1 MGEKVEKVSGSFLS
15 GFVVTGTSVLPRL
28 TRRIDSLNTPA
39 TVSGANA
46 NYTAAQIA
54 RGIILRDTTAGN
66 RTDTLPSAASIIT
79 GIANVYTLPQNE
91 DSIVFAIENTG
102 ANTLTLAAGANT
114 TLQGDFVIPASGYRL
129 VTVIRNT
136 STTVVATV
144 ENPFAAPGSVPVQ
157 ASNIIAASNQT
168 YSAAQLLGGYITRNP
183 SGGPRTDVT
192 ATGTQID
199 TDRTSLV
206 VGSYFDV
213 TLKNTAGAAQTIT
226 LNGGVGVTLIG
237 AITVAQNETAVLRF
251 IKTGTA
257 TYDVVKLG

>member
-54 RGIILRDTTAGN
+54 RGIILRDTSAGN
-66 RTDTLPSAASIIT
+66 RTDTLPSAADIIA
-79 GIANVYTLPQNE
+79 GLANIYTLAQNE
-91 DSIVFAIENTG
+91 DSIVFAVENTG

-144 ENPFAAPGSVPVQ
+144 ENPLAVPGSVPVQ
-157 ASNIIAASNQT
+157 TSNITAASNQT
-168 YSAAQLLGGYITRNP
+168 YSAAQLLGGYITRDP
-183 SGGPRTDVT
+183 AGAPRTDVT
-192 ATGTQID
+192 ATGAQID
-199 TDRTSLV
+199 TARTSLV

-213 TLKNTAGAAQTIT
+213 TLKNTAGAANAVT
-226 LNGGVGVTLIG
+226 LNGGVGVTLIS
-237 AITVAQNETAVLRF
+237 AIVVAQNETAVLRF

>member
-91 DSIVFAIENTG
+91 DSIVFAVENTG

-157 ASNIIAASNQT
+157 ATDITAASNQT
-168 YSAAQLLGGYITRNP
+168 YSAAQLLGGYITRDPN
-183 SGGPRTDVT
+183 GATRTDVT

-199 TDRTSLV
+199 NARTSLV

-213 TLKNTAGAAQTIT
+213 TLKNTASAADDVDV
-226 LNGGVGVTLIG
+226 NGGSGVTIVHT
-237 AITVAQNETAVLRF
+237 ITVAQNETAVLRF